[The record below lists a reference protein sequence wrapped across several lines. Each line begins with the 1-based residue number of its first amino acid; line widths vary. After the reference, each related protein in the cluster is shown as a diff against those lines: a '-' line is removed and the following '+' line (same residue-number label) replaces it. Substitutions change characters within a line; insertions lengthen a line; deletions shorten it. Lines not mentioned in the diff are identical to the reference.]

1 MPVSQVLAAAAA
13 TATVVGA
20 GTGTTLPAS
29 AATPACGPDCIAVFS
44 PEFGTHGD
52 PRSVEAMLDGV
63 AAVGQPLVLHRAS
76 SSDPSEDFVPRGGL
90 VSDFAAAGMVSAA
103 VDGHYG
109 SLRAAQLEY
118 APSGVASGLCL
129 GLAGT
134 AYEDQPLG
142 LQPCSVPGTT
152 VWIVDTADSPA
163 TATAGYSP
171 LVNGSTTDFTHPF
184 AMTYPAGAS
193 PTDEPAPQIHVS
205 HLRSCGDAG
214 TDERPVPGRQ
224 LWGTVLGVLD
234 QG

>member
-1 MPVSQVLAAAAA
+1 MAR
-13 TATVVGA
+13 VG
-20 GTGTTLPAS
+20 
-29 AATPACGPDCIAVFS
+29 
-44 PEFGTHGD
+44 E
-52 PRSVEAMLDGV
+52 
-63 AAVGQPLVLHRAS
+63 PLVLQRAS
-76 SSDPSEDFVPRGGL
+76 SSDPSGDFVPRGGL

-103 VDGHYG
+103 VDCHHG

-118 APSGVASGLCL
+118 APSGVASGLCV

-142 LQPCSVPGTT
+142 LQPCSVPGST

-163 TATAGYSP
+163 TAIAGYSP
-171 LVNGSTTDFTHPF
+171 LVNGSTTDFTHPVV
-184 AMTYPAGAS
+184 MTYPADAS

-205 HLRSCGDAG
+205 RLRSCGDAD
-214 TDERPVPGRQ
+214 TDERVVPDRQ